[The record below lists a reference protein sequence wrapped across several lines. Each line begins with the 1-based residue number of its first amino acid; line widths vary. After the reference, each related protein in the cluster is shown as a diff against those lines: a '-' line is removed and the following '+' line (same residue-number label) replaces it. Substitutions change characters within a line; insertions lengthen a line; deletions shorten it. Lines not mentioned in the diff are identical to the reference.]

1 MRYRMEV
8 SEAIRKRCSIRQ
20 FRDGVIPDDVLRR
33 ILEAARWAPSPF
45 NTQPWEFIIIKDKET
60 LKAISKYARYS
71 GYLSEAPM
79 AIAVLVPPI
88 DSKFSWVEST
98 GEPRFA
104 AAMAVQN
111 MMLAAWEMGIGTCW
125 VSIEREK
132 VAKILDVPVTYFVLT
147 VMPLGY
153 PETMPPEHDDKLRK
167 KMEDSI
173 SCEKYVKK
181 VTK

>member
-1 MRYRMEV
+1 MDV

-20 FRDGVIPDDVLRR
+20 FRDEVIPDNSLQK

-60 LKAISKYARYS
+60 LNAITKYARYS

-79 AIAVLVPPI
+79 AIAVIVPPI
-88 DSKFSWVEST
+88 NSKFSWVESI

-111 MMLAAWEMGIGTCW
+111 MILAAWGLGIGTCW
-125 VSIEREK
+125 VSIEREM
-132 VAKILDVPVTYFVLT
+132 VAKILDVPDTHFVLT

-153 PETMPPEHDDKLRK
+153 PGTMPPEHDDKLRK
-167 KMEDSI
+167 MIEDSTY
-173 SCEKYVKK
+173 CERYGKQVSK
-181 VTK
+181 

>member
-1 MRYRMEV
+1 MDV
-8 SEAIRKRCSIRQ
+8 SEAIRKRCSVRQ
-20 FRDGVIPDDVLRR
+20 FRDEVITDDILHR

-45 NTQPWEFIIIKDKET
+45 NTQPWEFIIIKEKET
-60 LKAISKYARYS
+60 LTAISKYARYS

-79 AIAVLVPPI
+79 AIAVIVPPVN
-88 DSKFSWVEST
+88 SKFSWVESI
-98 GEPRFA
+98 GEPGFA

-111 MMLAAWEMGIGTCW
+111 MMLAAWEMGIGSCW

-132 VAKILDVPVTYFVLT
+132 VAKILNVPDTHFVLT

-153 PETMPPEHDDKLRK
+153 PETMPSEHDDKLRK
-167 KMEDSI
+167 KTGDSTHY
-173 SCEKYVKK
+173 EMYGKK

>member
-1 MRYRMEV
+1 MDV
-8 SEAIRKRCSIRQ
+8 SEAIRKRCSVRQ
-20 FRDGVIPDDVLRR
+20 FSNDFIPDDVLHR

-45 NTQPWEFIIIKDKET
+45 NTQPWELIIIKDNET
-60 LKAISKYARYS
+60 LKAISRYARYS
-71 GYLSEAPM
+71 GYLSQAPM
-79 AIAVLVPPI
+79 AIAVVVPPI
-88 DSKFSWVEST
+88 NSKFSWVESI

-111 MMLAAWEMGIGTCW
+111 MMLAAWEMSIGTCW

-132 VAKILDVPVTYFVLT
+132 VAKILKVPDTHFILT

-153 PETMPPEHDDKLRK
+153 PESMPPEHDDKLRK
-167 KMEDSI
+167 KIEDST
-173 SCEKYVKK
+173 SYEKYRKK

>member
-1 MRYRMEV
+1 MNV
-8 SEAIRKRCSIRQ
+8 SEAIRKRCSVRQ
-20 FRDGVIPDDVLRR
+20 FSDGIIPDDYLCR

-60 LKAISKYARYS
+60 LIAISKYARYS
-71 GYLSEAPM
+71 GYLSDAPM
-79 AIAVLVPPI
+79 AIAVIVPPI
-88 DSKFSWVEST
+88 NSKFSWVESI

-125 VSIEREK
+125 VSIEKDK
-132 VAKILDVPVTYFVLT
+132 VAEILDVPDTHFILT

-167 KMEDSI
+167 KIEDLTSY
-173 SCEKYVKK
+173 EKYGRKLVK
-181 VTK
+181 

>member
-1 MRYRMEV
+1 MDV
-8 SEAIRKRCSIRQ
+8 SEAIRTRCSVRQ
-20 FRDGVIPDDVLRR
+20 FRDGVIPDDILQR

-71 GYLSEAPM
+71 GYLSLAPM
-79 AIAVLVPPI
+79 AIAVIVPPI
-88 DSKFSWVEST
+88 NSKFSWVESI

-104 AAMAVQN
+104 AAMAIQN
-111 MMLAAWEMGIGTCW
+111 MMLEAWGMGIGTCW

-132 VAKILDVPVTYFVLT
+132 VAKILDVPDTHFVLT

-153 PETMPPEHDDKLRK
+153 PETMPLEHDDKLRK
-167 KMEDSI
+167 KIEDSTFN
-173 SCEKYVKK
+173 EKYGKK

>member
-1 MRYRMEV
+1 MEV
-8 SEAIRKRCSIRQ
+8 SEAIRKRCSVRQ
-20 FRDGVIPDDVLRR
+20 FRDGIIPDDVLHR

-60 LKAISKYARYS
+60 LNAISKYARYS

-79 AIAVLVPPI
+79 AIAVIVPPI
-88 DSKFSWVEST
+88 NSKFSWVESI

-104 AAMAVQN
+104 AAMSVQN

-132 VAKILDVPVTYFVLT
+132 VAKILDVPDTHFVLT
-147 VMPLGY
+147 VIPLGY
-153 PETMPPEHDDKLRK
+153 PETMPLEHDDKLRK
-167 KMEDSI
+167 KIKDSTYY
-173 SCEKYVKK
+173 EKYVKK
-181 VTK
+181 VSK